1 MISFNGLMG
10 IWLDHEK
17 YKCHLYSTNYSIFF
31 CGLQLTQLVTMYFN
45 RLVSSNVLYNSLCVY
60 EYIFFDEFGFD
71 ICIVVYF
78 DRQLNNVMNQSLS
91 PSLKIWKW
99 TSFSDK
105 SAYYLFFAE

>member
-1 MISFNGLMG
+1 M
-10 IWLDHEK
+10 H
-17 YKCHLYSTNYSIFF
+17 
-31 CGLQLTQLVTMYFN
+31 FN

-60 EYIFFDEFGFD
+60 EYIFFDEFGFDICIVFFFFGYVD